1 MIGTHIFEKSFI
13 MSAKK
18 RNKKNSDD
26 EYMNS
31 MKVIFDRKES
41 DEREGDE
48 LDEKPQYLD
57 S

>member
-48 LDEKPQYLD
+48 LDEKP
-57 S
+57 